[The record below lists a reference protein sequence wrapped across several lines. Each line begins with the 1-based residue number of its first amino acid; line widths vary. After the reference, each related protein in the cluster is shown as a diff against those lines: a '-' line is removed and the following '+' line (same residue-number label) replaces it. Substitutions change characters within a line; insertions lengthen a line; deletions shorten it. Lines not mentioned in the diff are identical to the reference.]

1 VGSGKEGMKRCP
13 ATGEAGFIGSAL
25 VHYPLSRKENAAGV
39 DRFSPIL
46 L

>member
-1 VGSGKEGMKRCP
+1 MKRCLV
-13 ATGEAGFIGSAL
+13 TGEAGFTGSAL
-25 VHYPLSRKENAAGV
+25 VHYPQSGEENAAGV